1 MGPAP
6 TVFVDTNILVSN
18 MLRNILLELAAAGAI
33 RIHWSAEVLVEL
45 RATHQKLRPGILPT
59 DIDLRE
65 RAMNATFPEA
75 LVLPDA
81 RNAPVASLP
90 DALMTFT
97 CSLPPSLSPAISS

>member
-45 RATHQKLRPGILPT
+45 RATHQQPFSIR
-59 DIDLRE
+59 
-65 RAMNATFPEA
+65 F
-75 LVLPDA
+75 V
-81 RNAPVASLP
+81 VANWSLWG
-90 DALMTFT
+90 F
-97 CSLPPSLSPAISS
+97 